1 MNTYT
6 ALLVTY
12 GRPQV
17 PLTVIAKDYFPE
29 MSERTVKTRA
39 ATQQLPFPVMR
50 GESQKAT
57 FLVDLHHL
65 AKYLDSLKAEAEAT
79 HSVMA
84 SIASPRTY
92 Q

>member
-17 PLTVIAKDYFPE
+17 PLTVIGKDYLPE
-29 MSERTVKTRA
+29 MSERTLKARA

-65 AKYLDSLKAEAEAT
+65 AKYLDDLKAEAEAT
-79 HSVMA
+79 HGRLA
-84 SIASPRTY
+84 SSASPRIY